1 MKFILL
7 LSITWLGLGTLS
19 AQSPV
24 GRWKVVSH
32 ISVFEG
38 ETFDSHAALLQQR
51 PCAAKIV
58 YEINADA
65 SFRLNAASSGCDER
79 YVKIQEKLYSQTQWK
94 VDGNKI
100 MTSSTNFA
108 VGQTYTYTI
117 VGNTMTWTGTEGQ
130 GVIVYE
136 RLP

>member
-7 LSITWLGLGTLS
+7 LSMTWLGLGVLS

-32 ISVFEG
+32 VSVFEG
-38 ETFDSHAALLQQR
+38 EKFDSHAALLQQR
-51 PCAAKIV
+51 PCAAKIF

-65 SFRLNAASSGCDER
+65 SFRLNAASSGCEER
-79 YVKIQEKLYSQTQWK
+79 YVKIQQKLYSETQWK

-100 MTSSTNFA
+100 MTSASNFA

-130 GVIVYE
+130 GVIVYQ